1 MNALTAIKALIMKS
15 RPAYKDYLGK
25 ATKIVKIYEGTLP
38 EDGSQI
44 EANCL
49 DPNFEGFVTGEYYD
63 VVIDGEQKKCLGFLS
78 DDKCCI
84 GCADSLEEL
93 QQLLSEEN
101 PNVWYAVI
109 LINGTITLAA
119 IGSFANKSITISKT
133 VSEEK
138 YDIKKLP
145 EECLPDSVGKK
156 INTVSTAITKLQSLV
171 NDTESMANEAL
182 STAQDAQ
189 HNISTTNNIANT
201 AKSTAEAAQST
212 AETAKTTA
220 ETAKTTAEAAQST
233 AETAKTTAEAAQT
246 TANSIMP
253 DWNEND
259 ESSRCYIANRSHY
272 TMGQTVITN
281 TRKQNGSS
289 MCNDI
294 AYLMSQTH
302 YDPAEYDGAILKC
315 AGDTFVIGKDV
326 KITKFSVNAFYIKSP
341 YNSDKVLLF
350 VDGSGTFGSFRPGGV
365 SGSVQ
370 SFSFTTDGVYATYKV
385 TSITFPEQVKK
396 LDDKYVPDTIQRVGD
411 DVIINSSAVDSTK
424 KFKITVD
431 DSGTPTVTNTDD
443 STISWTPT
451 KELPTVTTSD
461 SGKFLRV
468 SSTGEWAAETISNA
482 EEVSF

>member
-1 MNALTAIKALIMKS
+1 
-15 RPAYKDYLGK
+15 
-25 ATKIVKIYEGTLP
+25 
-38 EDGSQI
+38 
-44 EANCL
+44 
-49 DPNFEGFVTGEYYD
+49 
-63 VVIDGEQKKCLGFLS
+63 
-78 DDKCCI
+78 
-84 GCADSLEEL
+84 
-93 QQLLSEEN
+93 
-101 PNVWYAVI
+101 
-109 LINGTITLAA
+109 
-119 IGSFANKSITISKT
+119 
-133 VSEEK
+133 
-138 YDIKKLP
+138 
-145 EECLPDSVGKK
+145 
-156 INTVSTAITKLQSLV
+156 
-171 NDTESMANEAL
+171 MANEAL

-201 AKSTAEAAQST
+201 AKSTAEAAQTT

-220 ETAKTTAEAAQST
+220 ETAK
-233 AETAKTTAEAAQT
+233 T

-272 TMGQTVITN
+272 TMGQTVISN

-315 AGDTFVIGKDV
+315 AGDTFVIGQDV
-326 KITKFSVNAFYIKSP
+326 NITKFSFNAFYIKNP
-341 YNSDKVLLF
+341 NYSDKVLLF

-370 SFSFTTDGVYATYKV
+370 SFSFTTDGVYATHDV

-411 DVIINSSAVDSTK
+411 DVIINSSTVDSTK

-468 SSTGEWAAETISNA
+468 SATGEWAAETISNA
-482 EEVSF
+482 EEASF

>member
-1 MNALTAIKALIMKS
+1 MKS

-25 ATKIVKIYEGTLP
+25 ATKLVKIYEGALP
-38 EDGSQI
+38 EDESYI
-44 EANCL
+44 KVNCS

-63 VVIDGEQKKCLGFLS
+63 VVIDGEQKKCLGFLIS
-78 DDKCCI
+78 GVGCI
-84 GCADSLEEL
+84 GCADSFEEL
-93 QQLLSEEN
+93 EQLMSEGN
-101 PNVWYAVI
+101 PNVWYAASSS
-109 LINGTITLAA
+109 NGMIELWAY
-119 IGSFANKSITISKT
+119 GSFANKSITISKT

-182 STAQDAQ
+182 STARDAQ
-189 HNISTTNNIANT
+189 RNISTTNNIANT
-201 AKSTAEAAQST
+201 AKSTAEASQT
-212 AETAKTTA
+212 
-220 ETAKTTAEAAQST
+220 T

-315 AGDTFVIGKDV
+315 AGDTFVIGQDV
-326 KITKFSVNAFYIKSP
+326 NITKFSFNAFYIKNP
-341 YNSDKVLLF
+341 NNSDKVLLF

-370 SFSFTTDGVYATYKV
+370 SFSFSTDGVYVTHDV

-396 LDDKYVPDTIQRVGD
+396 LDDKYIPDTIQRVGD
-411 DVIINSSAVDSTK
+411 DVIINSSTVDSTE

-468 SSTGEWAAETISNA
+468 SETGEWAAETISNA
-482 EEVSF
+482 EEASF

>member
-1 MNALTAIKALIMKS
+1 MNALTSIKALIMKS

-25 ATKIVKIYEGTLP
+25 ATKIVKIYEGALP
-38 EDGSQI
+38 EDGSSI
-44 EANCL
+44 ETNCS

-78 DDKCCI
+78 DGKGCI
-84 GCADSLEEL
+84 GCADSWEEIE
-93 QQLLSEEN
+93 QLVSEGN
-101 PNVWYAVI
+101 LNVWYAAI
-109 LINGTITLAA
+109 PTNGTIGLFAC
-119 IGSFANKSITISKT
+119 GSFANKSITISKT

-201 AKSTAEAAQST
+201 AKTTAEAAQST

-220 ETAKTTAEAAQST
+220 ETAQSI
-233 AETAKTTAEAAQT
+233 
-246 TANSIMP
+246 ANSIMP

-272 TMGQTVITN
+272 TMGQTVISN

-315 AGDTFVIGKDV
+315 AGDTFVIGQDV
-326 KITKFSVNAFYIKSP
+326 NITKFSFNAFYIKNP
-341 YNSDKVLLF
+341 NNSDKVLLF

-370 SFSFTTDGVYATYKV
+370 SFSFSTDGVYVTHDV

-396 LDDKYVPDTIQRVGD
+396 LDDKYIPDTIQRVGD
-411 DVIINSSAVDSTK
+411 DVIINSSTVDSTE

-468 SSTGEWAAETISNA
+468 SETGEWAAETISNA
-482 EEVSF
+482 EEASF

>member
-25 ATKIVKIYEGTLP
+25 ATKIVKIYEGALP
-38 EDGSQI
+38 ENGSYI
-44 EANCL
+44 VVNCL

-63 VVIDGEQKKCLGFLS
+63 VVIDGEQKKCLGFLGNG
-78 DDKCCI
+78 KGYI
-84 GCADSLEEL
+84 GCADSVEEIE
-93 QQLLSEEN
+93 QLMSEEN
-101 PNVWYAVI
+101 PNVWYAGI
-109 LINGTITLAA
+109 PSDGTLQLFAY
-119 IGSFANKSITISKT
+119 GSFANKSITISKT

-182 STAQDAQ
+182 STSQDAQ
-189 HNISTTNNIANT
+189 HNISTTNNIAT
-201 AKSTAEAAQST
+201 
-212 AETAKTTA
+212 
-220 ETAKTTAEAAQST
+220 
-233 AETAKTTAEAAQT
+233 TAKTTAEAAQT

-302 YDPAEYDGAILKC
+302 YDPAEYDGATLKC
-315 AGDTFVIGKDV
+315 AGDTFVIGQDV
-326 KITKFSVNAFYIKSP
+326 NITKFSVNAFYIKNP
-341 YNSDKVLLF
+341 NDSDKVLLF

-370 SFSFTTDGVYATYKV
+370 SFSFNTDGVYATHNV

-411 DVIINSSAVDSTK
+411 DVIINSSTVDSTK

-431 DSGTPTVTNTDD
+431 DSGAPTVTNTDD

-451 KELPTVTTSD
+451 KELPPVTTSD

-482 EEVSF
+482 EEASF

>member
-25 ATKIVKIYEGTLP
+25 ATKIVKIYEGALP
-38 EDGSQI
+38 EDGSYI
-44 EANCL
+44 VVNSS

-63 VVIDGEQKKCLGFLS
+63 VVIDGEQKKCLGFLTS
-78 DDKCCI
+78 SSVCI
-84 GCADSLEEL
+84 GCADSPEEIE
-93 QQLLSEEN
+93 QLMSEEN
-101 PNVWYAVI
+101 PNVWYAGI
-109 LINGTITLAA
+109 PSDGTIQLIAY
-119 IGSFANKSITISKT
+119 GSFANKSITISKT

-182 STAQDAQ
+182 GTALDAQ

-201 AKSTAEAAQST
+201 AK
-212 AETAKTTA
+212 
-220 ETAKTTAEAAQST
+220 
-233 AETAKTTAEAAQT
+233 TTAEAAQT
-246 TANSIMP
+246 TAETAKSTANSIMP

-272 TMGQTVITN
+272 TMGQTVISN

-326 KITKFSVNAFYIKSP
+326 NITKFSFNAFYIKNP
-341 YNSDKVLLF
+341 NDSDKVLLF

-370 SFSFTTDGVYATYKV
+370 SFSFTTDGVYATHDV

-411 DVIINSSAVDSTK
+411 DVIINSSTVDSTK

-451 KELPTVTTSD
+451 KELPAVTTSD

-482 EEVSF
+482 EEASF

>member
-25 ATKIVKIYEGTLP
+25 ATKIVKIYEGALP
-38 EDGSQI
+38 EDGSPI
-44 EANCL
+44 GANCS

-63 VVIDGEQKKCLGFLS
+63 VVIDGEQKKCLGFLVS
-78 DDKCCI
+78 DVGCI
-84 GCADSLEEL
+84 GCADSYEEL
-93 QQLLSEEN
+93 EQLMLEEN
-101 PNVWYAVI
+101 PNVWYAAI
-109 LINGTITLAA
+109 SINGTIQLFAY
-119 IGSFANKSITISKT
+119 GSFANKSITISKT

-145 EECLPDSVGKK
+145 EECLPDSVGNK

-182 STAQDAQ
+182 GTARDAQ

-201 AKSTAEAAQST
+201 AKSTAEAAQ
-212 AETAKTTA
+212 TTA
-220 ETAKTTAEAAQST
+220 DAAKTTAEAAQ
-233 AETAKTTAEAAQT
+233 TTAEAAQT

-272 TMGQTVITN
+272 TMGQTVISN

-315 AGDTFVIGKDV
+315 AGDTFVIGQDV
-326 KITKFSVNAFYIKSP
+326 NITKFSFNAFYIKNP
-341 YNSDKVLLF
+341 NDSDKVLLF

-370 SFSFTTDGVYATYKV
+370 SFSFTTDGVYATHDV

-411 DVIINSSAVDSTK
+411 DVIINSSTIDSTK

-431 DSGTPTVTNTDD
+431 DSGAPTVTNTDD

-468 SSTGEWAAETISNA
+468 STTGEWAAETISNA
-482 EEVSF
+482 EEASF

>member
-25 ATKIVKIYEGTLP
+25 ATKIVKIYEGALP
-38 EDGSQI
+38 EDGSSI

-84 GCADSLEEL
+84 GCADSLEEI

-109 LINGTITLAA
+109 LINGTITLCA

-189 HNISTTNNIANT
+189 HNISTTNNIANAAKSTAET
-201 AKSTAEAAQST
+201 AKSTAE
-212 AETAKTTA
+212 TAKS
-220 ETAKTTAEAAQST
+220 TAEAAQST

-246 TANSIMP
+246 TADAALPKSGGTMTGKLILHSAEPTEKFQAVSKYYVDDQICWTNTTNMSSC
-253 DWNEND
+253 DEND
-259 ESSRCYIANRSHY
+259 NALGNVR
-272 TMGQTVITN
+272 
-281 TRKQNGSS
+281 
-289 MCNDI
+289 
-294 AYLMSQTH
+294 
-302 YDPAEYDGAILKC
+302 
-315 AGDTFVIGKDV
+315 V
-326 KITKFSVNAFYIKSP
+326 KITSVGNIGSFFINTVIPSKSEAAYYRISTGPFFPPYTRMENISNGHICGIVFDMSSNNSNNSTNGQRIGIAIKQFNRIHIVLDDDYKNAGYMS
-341 YNSDKVLLF
+341 LLF
-350 VDGSGTFGSFRPGGV
+350 M
-365 SGSVQ
+365 
-370 SFSFTTDGVYATYKV
+370 
-385 TSITFPEQVKK
+385 
-396 LDDKYVPDTIQRVGD
+396 
-411 DVIINSSAVDSTK
+411 VI
-424 KFKITVD
+424 FCTV
-431 DSGTPTVTNTDD
+431 
-443 STISWTPT
+443 
-451 KELPTVTTSD
+451 
-461 SGKFLRV
+461 
-468 SSTGEWAAETISNA
+468 
-482 EEVSF
+482 

>member
-25 ATKIVKIYEGTLP
+25 ATKIVKIYEGALP
-38 EDGSQI
+38 EDRSPI
-44 EANCL
+44 EANCS
-49 DPNFEGFVTGEYYD
+49 DPSFEGFVTGEYYD
-63 VVIDGEQKKCLGFLS
+63 VVIDGKQKKCLGFLS
-78 DDKCCI
+78 NGKGLI
-84 GCADSLEEL
+84 GCADSLEEII
-93 QQLLSEEN
+93 QLFSEEN
-101 PNVWYAVI
+101 PNVWYATIVS
-109 LINGTITLAA
+109 NGTIVLFAY
-119 IGSFANKSITISKT
+119 GSFANKSITISKT

-171 NDTESMANEAL
+171 NDTKSMANEAL
-182 STAQDAQ
+182 STAQNAQ

-201 AKSTAEAAQST
+201 AKSTAETAKTTAETAKTT

-220 ETAKTTAEAAQST
+220 ETAKTTAEAS
-233 AETAKTTAEAAQT
+233 QT
-246 TANSIMP
+246 IANSIMP

-272 TMGQTVITN
+272 TMEQTVITN
-281 TRKQNGSS
+281 TRKDNGSN

-315 AGDTFVIGKDV
+315 AGDTFVIGQDV
-326 KITKFSVNAFYIKSP
+326 NITKFSVNSFYIKSP
-341 YNSDKVLLF
+341 YDSDKVLLF
-350 VDGSGTFGSFRPGGV
+350 VDGSGTFGSFSPGGV
-365 SGSVQ
+365 SGSLQ
-370 SFSFTTDGVYATYKV
+370 SFAFNTDGVYATHKV
-385 TSITFPEQVKK
+385 KSITFPEQVKK
-396 LDDKYVPDTIQRVGD
+396 LDDKYIPDTIQRVGD
-411 DVIINSSAVDSTK
+411 DLIINSSTVDSTK

-431 DSGTPTVTNTDD
+431 DSGTPTVTNTND

-468 SSTGEWAAETISNA
+468 SATGEWAAETISNA
-482 EEVSF
+482 EEASF

>member
-25 ATKIVKIYEGTLP
+25 ATKIVKIYEGALP
-38 EDGSQI
+38 EDRSQI
-44 EANCL
+44 EANCS
-49 DPNFEGFVTGEYYD
+49 DPSFEGFVTGEYYD
-63 VVIDGEQKKCLGFLS
+63 VVIDGKQKKCLGFLS
-78 DDKCCI
+78 NGKGLI
-84 GCADSLEEL
+84 GCADSREEII
-93 QQLLSEEN
+93 QLISEEN
-101 PNVWYAVI
+101 PNVWYAGSTSD
-109 LINGTITLAA
+109 GTIVLFAY
-119 IGSFANKSITISKT
+119 GSFANKSITISKT

-171 NDTESMANEAL
+171 NDTKSMANEAFD
-182 STAQDAQ
+182 TANIAQD
-189 HNISTTNNIANT
+189 NISATNNIANT
-201 AKSTAEAAQST
+201 AKSTAE
-212 AETAKTTA
+212 
-220 ETAKTTAEAAQST
+220 TAKTTAEAS
-233 AETAKTTAEAAQT
+233 QT
-246 TANSIMP
+246 IANSIMP

-281 TRKQNGSS
+281 TRKDNGSN

-315 AGDTFVIGKDV
+315 AGDTFVIGQDV
-326 KITKFSVNAFYIKSP
+326 NITKFSVNSFYIKSP
-341 YNSDKVLLF
+341 YDSDKVLLF

-370 SFSFTTDGVYATYKV
+370 SYAFNTDGVYATHKV

-411 DVIINSSAVDSTK
+411 DVIINSSTVDSTK

-431 DSGTPTVTNTDD
+431 DSGTPTVTNADD

-468 SSTGEWAAETISNA
+468 SATGEWAAETISNA
-482 EEVSF
+482 EEASF